1 MEHQQKILENNL
13 KKFLDLKQDFLYL
26 QKEAEESD
34 RVVDNFLKV
43 KIMSIKLMAV
53 NYFHCRL
60 LLPVFP
66 HYQNHRKPW
75 TCPIRTLLMISV
87 YFKVINSPRI

>member
-43 KIMSIKLMAV
+43 KTMSLKLLAV

-60 LLPVFP
+60 LLLIFP

-75 TCPIRTLLMISV
+75 TCPMTLLMTSV